1 MLQNALE
8 TLTDAWQKNQDD
20 LSPSS
25 STSNAAASQISQ
37 LTAAAEQ
44 LLGNRSEL
52 TINRVVSPTQ
62 NNDFSYQQRQA
73 PIGGPSCQLADTT
86 LYLGDGSRVRTHYL
100 VLAAGSSFFRSLNQ
114 VYKQANYLVQIYI
127 EVFCL
132 KTWIKGRIRTRG
144 FLRIFTIAFLIFLA
158 LVWGSN
164 SAWLIL

>member
-1 MLQNALE
+1 MMQNALE
-8 TLTDAWQKNQDD
+8 TLTDAWQKNQHD

-25 STSNAAASQISQ
+25 STGNAAASQISQ

-62 NNDFSYQQRQA
+62 NNEFSYQQRRHA
-73 PIGGPSCQLADTT
+73 PSGDPSCQLADTT

-114 VYKQANYLVQIYI
+114 VHKQII
-127 EVFCL
+127 
-132 KTWIKGRIRTRG
+132 
-144 FLRIFTIAFLIFLA
+144 
-158 LVWGSN
+158 
-164 SAWLIL
+164 